1 MPRWIPPLGN
11 VRETFVQNSQ
21 SRRANFSVPAS
32 PAAFTITIS
41 ARIMFLQGYEELTEI
56 WPQGSVVHA
65 SLRIAKSPMQTRTSA
80 DTTRRI
86 TSALRVECGA
96 SFGVA
101 AVGLRVRE
109 FVRLPA
115 PYGQNRAVGCWV
127 KGRVQTAQQQNIT
140 RRWTSTH
147 RIVIKWLETP
157 LEPCYVS
164 WYYRW
169 LASFSRVEGRFT
181 VWVHGMYV
189 TSQRAVIIWNPVWA
203 QTGLDLLAIIFTFE
217 ILRLLLLTSW
227 VRVHREER
235 KKQYNTRYK
244 EEINWNRKENEEGK
258 RRLQLFLCVG
268 HLRVAWTTSDERVKN
283 RQIFRLG
290 TRQPKTK
297 ISHRKR
303 EKDTTIIPG

>member
-1 MPRWIPPLGN
+1 
-11 VRETFVQNSQ
+11 
-21 SRRANFSVPAS
+21 
-32 PAAFTITIS
+32 
-41 ARIMFLQGYEELTEI
+41 MFLQGYEELTEI

-65 SLRIAKSPMQTRTSA
+65 SLRIAKSQMQTRTSA

-96 SFGVA
+96 SVGVA

-109 FVRLPA
+109 FVPLPA

-169 LASFSRVEGRFT
+169 LASFSRVECGFT
-181 VWVHGMYV
+181 VWVHGMDV

-203 QTGLDLLAIIFTFE
+203 QTGLDLLAYIHFRNFDCYYWRVE
-217 ILRLLLLTSW
+217 L
-227 VRVHREER
+227 VHREER

-303 EKDTTIIPG
+303 EKDTTIILVSCCHDSLSSAGRLKFRWGMDLSDTSTKPSENKAAENHFLNRCHS